1 MATWK
6 SHRCPPCTS
15 PSIRSPCPTEPWCFA
30 QPATHTTSSRPC
42 EPSWRSST
50 PNLPLF
56 GVTTLEERHFAAT
69 ARTRIILGLLASF
82 ALAGLLLSAI
92 GLYGLV
98 SQGVVARTREVGL
111 RIALGADRASVLRM
125 LAARPA
131 ALVVV
136 SIAMGVGAAWWA
148 SGYLGAL
155 LFGTSPRAPETLL
168 ASALLLALVTAAATW
183 VPASRATRLRPSMT
197 LRD

>member
-1 MATWK
+1 MPFGTLVLRTAGN
-6 SHRCPPCTS
+6 PYDVLTS
-15 PSIRSPCPTEPWCFA
+15 VRAVVAELDA
-30 QPATHTTSSRPC
+30 D
-42 EPSWRSST
+42 
-50 PNLPLF
+50 LPLF
-56 GVTTLEERHFAAT
+56 DVTTLEERHFAAT